1 MLNLAAVW
9 LKNSRLSFAK
19 AVRLLKV
26 LDFNWKS
33 ELPLLFTA
41 TSAMFF
47 VVLARLLEPWPLKF
61 VFDELIDPSGQTYQ
75 HSWSI
80 GKLATPYLISLA
92 SAAVVGIACLRAF
105 SEYVST
111 ISLAVVGN
119 HFLVTLRA
127 RTFDHLQRLSL
138 RFHDQAKTGDLVT
151 RLVGDMGRLQEVGVT
166 ALLPIIVN
174 TVTLLAMV
182 ILMASLSL
190 NLGLFVLISLPIC
203 FVFML
208 RIGGRIR
215 AVAREQRRGEGKLGA
230 ASAEAI
236 AAVRTV
242 QMMGLEDVMTD
253 SFGQQNQ
260 KNSRQSVKGKRLA
273 AKLERGVDVLIAVST
288 ALILWRGTML
298 VFNKQLSPGDLL
310 VFLAYLKNAFRPM
323 KDMAKYSGRISGA
336 IASSERIADLL
347 SVQPEIADSPYALDP
362 PRQIES
368 VELKDVG
375 FGYRDLS
382 LAVEGVSFRAEQG
395 QLVALVGPSGSG
407 KSTLINLLCRL
418 YDPAQGQILFN
429 GRDIKSFKLAG
440 LRSLISIVPQDN
452 ILFGLSVRE
461 NIAIGL
467 ASADEAQI
475 QEAAKLAGCHEF
487 IINLPDQYNTV
498 LAERGATLSG
508 GQQRRIA
515 IARAALRQTPILILD
530 EPLAGLDADNRRMVN
545 DAICKLKLNRITFMI
560 VHDLD
565 AAREADLLICMARG
579 SVAEQGT
586 HQQLLERRGVYF
598 QMVSSC

>member
-1 MLNLAAVW
+1 
-9 LKNSRLSFAK
+9 
-19 AVRLLKV
+19 
-26 LDFNWKS
+26 
-33 ELPLLFTA
+33 
-41 TSAMFF
+41 
-47 VVLARLLEPWPLKF
+47 
-61 VFDELIDPSGQTYQ
+61 
-75 HSWSI
+75 
-80 GKLATPYLISLA
+80 
-92 SAAVVGIACLRAF
+92 
-105 SEYVST
+105 
-111 ISLAVVGN
+111 
-119 HFLVTLRA
+119 
-127 RTFDHLQRLSL
+127 
-138 RFHDQAKTGDLVT
+138 
-151 RLVGDMGRLQEVGVT
+151 
-166 ALLPIIVN
+166 
-174 TVTLLAMV
+174 
-182 ILMASLSL
+182 
-190 NLGLFVLISLPIC
+190 
-203 FVFML
+203 
-208 RIGGRIR
+208 
-215 AVAREQRRGEGKLGA
+215 
-230 ASAEAI
+230 
-236 AAVRTV
+236 
-242 QMMGLEDVMTD
+242 
-253 SFGQQNQ
+253 
-260 KNSRQSVKGKRLA
+260 
-273 AKLERGVDVLIAVST
+273 
-288 ALILWRGTML
+288 
-298 VFNKQLSPGDLL
+298 
-310 VFLAYLKNAFRPM
+310 
-323 KDMAKYSGRISGA
+323 
-336 IASSERIADLL
+336 
-347 SVQPEIADSPYALDP
+347 VQPEIADSPYALDP

-565 AAREADLLICMARG
+565 AARDADLLICMARG